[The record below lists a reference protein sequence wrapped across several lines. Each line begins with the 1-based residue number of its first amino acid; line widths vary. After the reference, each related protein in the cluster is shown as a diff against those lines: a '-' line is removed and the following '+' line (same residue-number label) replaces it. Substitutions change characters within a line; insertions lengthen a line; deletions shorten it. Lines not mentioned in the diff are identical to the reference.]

1 MYRFEQQLDE
11 ASSLRL
17 PVVTITDFASGE
29 AGKEVLL
36 LVAGEHGRE
45 LITSDIIYWLGK
57 ALSGK
62 AEELLHW
69 PTVQQVL
76 SKAQAATTGLKGNSL
91 ELWLE
96 GLLQKCVFKVIMAFC
111 LVSCSHIDHLRPSQC
126 KTQASEAAAFV
137 QHPPF

>member
-1 MYRFEQQLDE
+1 MHCCRHSLWLCLSLETSLTLMDLHRLEQQLDKD
-11 ASSLRL
+11 SSVRL

-96 GLLQKCVFKVIMAFC
+96 GLLQKCVFKVIAPLC
-111 LVSCSHIDHLRPSQC
+111 IGLCNHGVP
-126 KTQASEAAAFV
+126 
-137 QHPPF
+137 

>member
-1 MYRFEQQLDE
+1 M
-11 ASSLRL
+11 RL

-36 LVAGEHGRE
+36 LIAGEHGRE

-57 ALSGK
+57 ALAGK

-76 SKAQAATTGLKGNSL
+76 TKAQAGTTGLKGNSL

-96 GLLQKCVFKVIMAFC
+96 GLLQKCVFKVT
-111 LVSCSHIDHLRPSQC
+111 RPSWQM
-126 KTQASEAAAFV
+126 SRL
-137 QHPPF
+137 